1 MRDDRLITYIQ
12 TEVTTI
18 AKQKYPNNERL
29 QWIYVHGFLSAQ
41 LSMAIQHDNRVLS
54 SFKAAIDQQKER
66 KWSPGS
72 DSK

>member
-1 MRDDRLITYIQ
+1 MRDDRLIAYIQ

-41 LSMAIQHDNRVLS
+41 LAMAIQNDNRVLTG
-54 SFKAAIDQQKER
+54 FKAAIEAQKSKR
-66 KWSPGS
+66 WGQ
-72 DSK
+72 DSSSK